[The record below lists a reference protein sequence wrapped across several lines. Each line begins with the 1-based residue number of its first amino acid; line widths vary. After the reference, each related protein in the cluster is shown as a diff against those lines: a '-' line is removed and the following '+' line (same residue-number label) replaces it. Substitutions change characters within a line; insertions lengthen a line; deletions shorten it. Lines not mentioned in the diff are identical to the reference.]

1 MIEQIYNIDMVP
13 SGAPVVVHVS
23 QYDTTARRLV
33 FHLYNGG
40 VAYVPASGTTAT
52 IRGTK
57 PDGTGFMYSLEVT
70 GNTVAMALNQQ
81 MAAIAGDVPTE
92 ITVAEPDGTASSAN
106 FVIRVEPAALDDET
120 VISETDIPVFEELTQ
135 QAQTAATTAQA
146 AQSATEALFPSTG
159 TTGQYLQKTANGTQW
174 ADVDELPAG
183 GSIGQVLTKTGTA
196 DGAAGW
202 VTLGGASLAVTI
214 TYADNTYSA
223 NHTFAEIEE
232 NIAAGGTPYA
242 MYGTTIY
249 YLSAHSDGQSV
260 TFTRALRGSY
270 GNFTITPTGITY
282 SATYDYTKITVTINP
297 TDWESK
303 TYTVNDSAITD
314 GADII
319 MKYSTLAQSEIS
331 AQANISAYKNADLW
345 LYHQTNGSISIYA
358 NGTVPTSIITV
369 YLLVFR
375 RS

>member
-23 QYDTTARRLV
+23 QYDTAARRLV
-33 FHLYNGG
+33 FYLYNGG
-40 VAYVPASGTTAT
+40 VAYVPASGATAT

-57 PDGTGFMYSLEVT
+57 PDNTGFMYSLEVT

-81 MAAIAGDVPTE
+81 IAAIAGDVPAE
-92 ITVAEPDGTASSAN
+92 ITVAETDGTASSAN

-120 VISETDIPVFEELTQ
+120 VISETDIPVFEELAQ
-135 QAQTAATTAQA
+135 QAQTAATTAQT

-174 ADVDELPAG
+174 ADVDALPAG

-196 DGAAGW
+196 DGVAGW
-202 VTLGGASLAVTI
+202 GTIGGASLAVTI
-214 TYADNTYSA
+214 TYADNAYSA
-223 NHTFAEIEE
+223 NHTFAEIEA
-232 NIAAGGTPYA
+232 NIEAGGTPDA

-260 TFTRALRGSY
+260 TFTRVLRGSY

-282 SATYDYTKITVTINP
+282 SATYDYVKISVTIQP
-297 TDWESK
+297 ADWVGK
-303 TYTVNDSAITD
+303 TYTVTDSSITS
-314 GADII
+314 GADVILKYLTI
-319 MKYSTLAQSEIS
+319 MQSETS
-331 AQANISAYKNADLW
+331 AQATIAPYKAADLW
-345 LYHQTNGSISIYA
+345 LYNQTDGVISIYA
-358 NGTVPTSIITV
+358 NGTVPTSPMTV